1 MLTTFN
7 IISYNLPFLDNF
19 YNTFIL
25 RKNTIFFKTILM
37 FFFLVIL
44 FDFGFENNLMLW
56 QIIINQITYKLIKI
70 VKTILIDLK
79 SQMDC

>member
-7 IISYNLPFLDNF
+7 IISYNLPFLDYF

>member
-56 QIIINQITYKLIKI
+56 QRIINQITYKLIKI